1 MKAWHTA
8 GVPVNA
14 WTVDDEAELLRLAN
28 LGVDG
33 VFANDVAHAV
43 SVFAKL

>member
-8 GVPVNA
+8 GLPINA
-14 WTVDDEAELLRLAN
+14 WTVDDDAELRRLDA

-33 VFANDVAHAV
+33 VFCNDPGHAKR
-43 SVFAKL
+43 VFDGT